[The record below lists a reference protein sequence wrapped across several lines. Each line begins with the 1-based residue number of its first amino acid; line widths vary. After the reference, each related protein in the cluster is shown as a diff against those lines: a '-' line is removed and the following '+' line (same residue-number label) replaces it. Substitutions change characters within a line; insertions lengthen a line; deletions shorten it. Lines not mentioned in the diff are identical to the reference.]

1 MKRLISGL
9 IAISLL
15 ATICACSIGSKPGLP
30 VSHDLGPITEQH
42 EDGLA
47 LTLNA
52 PVWLWD
58 ERIRYRLLY
67 QDATVIRYYHLDR
80 WEAPLPAL
88 LERRLTINS
97 EQPFTVQIQLTQFE
111 QQFSTLNQAHVVLRL
126 TVSVFAAKDYRLIA
140 KRSFNLSQN
149 TISPDAAGAIAG
161 FITLT
166 EQAKTG
172 IQAWLKTLSD
182 KRHES

>member
-1 MKRLISGL
+1 MKHLRPSL
-9 IAISLL
+9 IAIMLI
-15 ATICACSIGSKPGLP
+15 ATVSACSIGSKPGLP
-30 VSHDLGPITEQH
+30 LSHDLGPVAKTTV
-42 EDGLA
+42 DSSVSV
-47 LTLNA
+47 TLDA

-67 QDATVIRYYHLDR
+67 EDATVIRYYNLDR

-111 QQFSTLNQAHVVLRL
+111 QQFATLNQARVVLSL

-149 TISPDAAGAIAG
+149 TVSPDAAGAIAG
-161 FITLT
+161 FSTLT

-172 IQAWLKTLSD
+172 IQAWLKTL
-182 KRHES
+182 

>member
-1 MKRLISGL
+1 MKQLTPGL
-9 IAISLL
+9 IAIMLMAIVS
-15 ATICACSIGSKPGLP
+15 ACSVGSNPGLP
-30 VSHDLGPITEQH
+30 LSHDLGPVTEQH
-42 EDGLA
+42 ADGVA
-47 LTLNA
+47 VTLDA

-67 QDATVIRYYHLDR
+67 EDATVIRYYNLDR

-88 LERRLTINS
+88 LERHLTINS
-97 EQPFTVQIQLTQFE
+97 EKPFTVQIQLTQFE
-111 QQFSTLNQAHVVLRL
+111 QQFETLNQARVVLSL
-126 TVSVFAAKDYRLIA
+126 TVSVFAVKDYRLIA

-149 TISPDAAGAIAG
+149 TVLPDAAGAIAG

-172 IQAWLKTLSD
+172 IQAWLKTL
-182 KRHES
+182 

>member
-1 MKRLISGL
+1 MKHVISGL
-9 IAISLL
+9 IAITLL
-15 ATICACSIGSKPGLP
+15 VTVTACGVGSNPGLP
-30 VSHDLGPITEQH
+30 VSHDLGPIAKTTV
-42 EDGLA
+42 DSVSV
-47 LTLNA
+47 TLDA

-67 QDATVIRYYHLDR
+67 EDATVIRYYHLDR

-88 LERRLTINS
+88 LERRLTINGG
-97 EQPFTVQIQLTQFE
+97 QPLTVQIHLTQFE
-111 QQFSTLNQAHVVLRL
+111 QQFVTLNQARVVMSL
-126 TVSVFAAKDYRLIA
+126 TVSVFAVKDYRLIA

-149 TISPDAAGAIAG
+149 TVSPNAAGAIAG

-172 IQAWLKTLSD
+172 IQAWLEALSD
-182 KRHES
+182 KQRGS

>member
-1 MKRLISGL
+1 MKHLRPGL
-9 IAISLL
+9 IAIMLI
-15 ATICACSIGSKPGLP
+15 ATVSACSIGSKPGLP
-30 VSHDLGPITEQH
+30 LSHDLGPVAKTTV
-42 EDGLA
+42 DSSVSV
-47 LTLNA
+47 TLDA

-67 QDATVIRYYHLDR
+67 EDATVIRYYNLDR

-111 QQFSTLNQAHVVLRL
+111 QQFATLNQARVVLSL

-149 TISPDAAGAIAG
+149 TVSPDAAGAIAG

-172 IQAWLKTLSD
+172 IQAWLKTL
-182 KRHES
+182 